1 MIEYENLYLAN
12 KPFLEEYRK
21 RFEEVF
27 HAGWFILGK
36 SVEEFEK
43 QFAAYCGSGYCT
55 GVGNGSDALTLAL
68 KSFDFPEG
76 SEVIVPA
83 NTYIATVLSVINSKL
98 KPVLVEPDLNTCNI
112 DPKRIEAAVTKRT
125 VAIVAVHLYGK
136 CCAMDEINAVAS
148 QHHLKVIEDCAQAH
162 GAAFK
167 MRKAGAW
174 GHLGAFSFYP
184 TKNLGALGDGGA
196 VTTNDERLNRQIRL
210 LRNYGSENKNVNEV
224 VGVNSRL
231 DELQAAF
238 LTVKLHSLDQINQHK
253 QKLAG
258 MYQKGLHPAFIRPV
272 MHTDYNDV
280 HHIYPVRHPQRDK
293 LRRHLLEYGIQTEI
307 HYPVPPHRQE
317 ALKAFFP
324 GQSFPLS
331 EEIHASTLSLP
342 ISTMHTGEDI
352 WKVIDVMNKF
362 IQ

>member
-68 KSFDFPEG
+68 KSLDFPAG

-83 NTYIATVLSVINSKL
+83 NTYIATILSVVNAQL
-98 KPVLVEPDLNTCNI
+98 KPVLVEPDVNTCNI
-112 DPKRIEAAVTKRT
+112 DPVLIEAAITKKT
-125 VAIVAVHLYGK
+125 VAMVAVHLYGK

-148 QHHLKVIEDCAQAH
+148 KHHLKVIEDCAQSH
-162 GAAFK
+162 GATYK
-167 MRKAGAW
+167 KRKSGSL

-196 VTTNDERLNRQIRL
+196 VTTNDERMNRQIRL
-210 LRNYGSENKNVNEV
+210 LRNYGSETKHINEV
-224 VGVNSRL
+224 IGVNSRL

-238 LTVKLHSLDQINQHK
+238 LTVKLHSLDKINAHK
-253 QKLAG
+253 RKLASI
-258 MYQKGLHPAFIRPV
+258 YHAGLREDFIRPV
-272 MHTDYNDV
+272 LHSDYEDA
-280 HHIYPVRHPQRDK
+280 HHIYTVRHPKRDQ
-293 LRRHLLEYGIQTEI
+293 LREYLLKNGIKTEI
-307 HYPVPPHRQE
+307 HYPVSPHQQK
-317 ALKAFFP
+317 ALAGLFA
-324 GQSFPLS
+324 GQSFPLT
-331 EEIHASTLSLP
+331 ERIHATTLSLP
-342 ISTMHTGEDI
+342 ISTMHTEGDVE
-352 WKVIDVMNKF
+352 KVVEVMNRF
-362 IQ
+362 